1 MMRFFILFFVF
12 GLQFSF
18 SQESKSTD
26 LSKLK
31 GRELAK
37 RRNQIYDSLTINF
50 EAIANDSVVK
60 EKFVLE
66 KVNESL
72 GPYFYRVY
80 PKYAFGNYTDL
91 KRVLESLGYDFLHAS
106 IDDKIKGQLFYIFYK
121 GNLKS
126 VEGIKIFEKKLL
138 DKLKLEKVSKLENF
152 KTYNVSIINSLLI
165 KSFERDYKN
174 VFDQQE
180 KRLYFSGKIKQF
192 VNALNGFFPSKIF
205 LVENSDDENLYD
217 INVDVS
223 SIEKCLEEMKF
234 LGFVIEE
241 NNEMLNHT
249 YFKLKSK

>member
-1 MMRFFILFFVF
+1 MRSIVLFCIFW
-12 GLQFSF
+12 LQFSF
-18 SQESKSTD
+18 SQENKGSDTN
-26 LSKLK
+26 KLK

-37 RRNQIYDSLTINF
+37 RRNQLYDSLTIHF
-50 EAIANDSVVK
+50 EAIVNDSVVK

-66 KVNESL
+66 QANEAI

-80 PKYAFGNYTDL
+80 PKYTFGNYTDL
-91 KRVLESLGYDFLHAS
+91 KRILESLGYDFLHAS
-106 IDDKIKGQLFYIFYK
+106 VDEKIKNELFYVFYK

-126 VEGIKIFEKKLL
+126 EEGIKIFEKKLFE
-138 DKLKLEKVSKLENF
+138 KLKLEKTVQLENF

-165 KSFERDYKN
+165 KSVERDYKN

-180 KRLYFSGKIKQF
+180 NRLYFSGKIKQF

-205 LVENSDDENLYD
+205 LVENSDDEHLYD

-223 SIEKCLEEMKF
+223 SLDKCLEEMKF

-241 NNEMLNHT
+241 NAEMLPHT